1 MKIKEGR
8 IYKNIISSKEVT
20 VYSIHDNGK
29 VITVNNKE
37 IPKKES
43 YGIEYFQKLFVPLNI
58 EIDDDIIVTYMGR
71 IIKVE
76 KIRSEN
82 IRNDSLLC
90 IDNTYLSRFIESDF
104 SLKQVGFSPSSCEY
118 RFIYDEK
125 VEELGQ
131 KTKVINKLYKMRDFI
146 EEKINVL
153 EKDHFISLEEVRKDI
168 KNFMNNEERGH

>member
-20 VYSIHDNGK
+20 VDSIHGNGK
-29 VITVNNKE
+29 VITINNKE

-43 YGIEYFQKLFVPLNI
+43 YGIEYFQRLFVPLNI
-58 EIDDDIIVTYMGR
+58 EVDDDIIVTSMGR

-90 IDNTYLSRFIESDF
+90 IDNTYLSRFIELDF

-125 VEELGQ
+125 IKELRQ
-131 KTKVINKLYKMRDFI
+131 RTKVINKLYKMKNFI
-146 EEKINVL
+146 EEKINIL
-153 EKDHFISLEEVRKDI
+153 EKGHSISLEEVEKDI
-168 KNFMNNEERGH
+168 ENFLNNEERRY